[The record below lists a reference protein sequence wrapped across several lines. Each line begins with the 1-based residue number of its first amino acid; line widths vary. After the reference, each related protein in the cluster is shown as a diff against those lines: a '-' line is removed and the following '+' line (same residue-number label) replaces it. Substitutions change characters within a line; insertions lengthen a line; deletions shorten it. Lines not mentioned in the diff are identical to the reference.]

1 MYKSTGTKLLF
12 FKRLNPAQEY
22 NNTGDEEMEEGL
34 EEILESSCG
43 LDVHKDKIEAC
54 ILKTGAKA
62 AYRERFG
69 CISSELDRLC
79 RWINE
84 HGCKDIAMESTG
96 VYWLPIYERI
106 EAKCP
111 DRQSLLVVNAYE
123 IKNMPGR
130 KTDIKDAHWIALL
143 LKRGLLRQHN
153 SFIPEHT
160 VRSMRE
166 VSRLRRKITGDRSK
180 ASNQLEK
187 FLQTHGFKFSS
198 VFSSITGMSS
208 TALLKRLA
216 QRGKLSL
223 RDIYDCCYRNLKHVP
238 EEILAAVN
246 GELNEAERKLL
257 CFHIK
262 RIEALSDEISELAGM
277 LADLF
282 EEYKEQLKIAVSLP
296 GINLDSAMEVLAEIS
311 PEPQASFDTQRKISK
326 WAGLSPRNDD
336 SADKITCRKTL
347 HGNPYV
353 KSILVQCA
361 WAAVKTRY
369 SEFQKWFWPRQ
380 CRLGRK
386 KAIIAVARKLLCL
399 LYTLLSKG
407 VLYSPPSP
415 EPIAV

>member
-1 MYKSTGTKLLF
+1 
-12 FKRLNPAQEY
+12 
-22 NNTGDEEMEEGL
+22 MEEGL

-62 AYRERFG
+62 AYRETFG

-79 RWINE
+79 KWIND

-111 DRQSLLVVNAYE
+111 DHQSLLVVNAYE

-143 LKRGLLRQHN
+143 LKRGLLRKHN
-153 SFIPEHT
+153 SFIPEHI

-166 VSRLRRKITGDRSK
+166 ISRLRRKITGDRSK

-216 QRGKLSL
+216 QQGKLSL
-223 RDIYDCCYRNLKHVP
+223 RDIYDCCHKNLRHVP

-262 RIEALSDEISELAGM
+262 RIEALSDDISELTGM

-282 EEYKEQLKIAVSLP
+282 DEYKEQLKIAVSLP

-361 WAAVKTRY
+361 WAAVKTRN

-415 EPIAV
+415 EPVAV

>member
-1 MYKSTGTKLLF
+1 
-12 FKRLNPAQEY
+12 
-22 NNTGDEEMEEGL
+22 
-34 EEILESSCG
+34 
-43 LDVHKDKIEAC
+43 
-54 ILKTGAKA
+54 
-62 AYRERFG
+62 
-69 CISSELDRLC
+69 
-79 RWINE
+79 
-84 HGCKDIAMESTG
+84 
-96 VYWLPIYERI
+96 
-106 EAKCP
+106 
-111 DRQSLLVVNAYE
+111 
-123 IKNMPGR
+123 
-130 KTDIKDAHWIALL
+130 
-143 LKRGLLRQHN
+143 
-153 SFIPEHT
+153 
-160 VRSMRE
+160 
-166 VSRLRRKITGDRSK
+166 
-180 ASNQLEK
+180 
-187 FLQTHGFKFSS
+187 
-198 VFSSITGMSS
+198 MSS
-208 TALLKRLA
+208 TALLKRLS

-223 RDIYDCCYRNLKHVP
+223 RDIYDSCHKNLKHVP

-257 CFHIK
+257 NFHIK
-262 RIEALSDEISELAGM
+262 RIETLSDEISELTGM
-277 LADLF
+277 LAELF
-282 EEYKEQLKIAVSLP
+282 DEYKEQLNIAISLP

-361 WAAVKTRY
+361 WAAVKTRN

>member
-1 MYKSTGTKLLF
+1 
-12 FKRLNPAQEY
+12 
-22 NNTGDEEMEEGL
+22 MEEGL
-34 EEILESSCG
+34 EEILECSCG

-62 AYRERFG
+62 AYRETFG

-79 RWINE
+79 KWIKE

-262 RIEALSDEISELAGM
+262 RIEALSDEISELTGM

-361 WAAVKTRY
+361 WAAVKTRN

-415 EPIAV
+415 VPVAV

>member
-1 MYKSTGTKLLF
+1 
-12 FKRLNPAQEY
+12 
-22 NNTGDEEMEEGL
+22 MEEGL
-34 EEILESSCG
+34 EEILECSCG

-62 AYRERFG
+62 AYRETFG

-79 RWINE
+79 KWIKE

-106 EAKCP
+106 EEKCS

-166 VSRLRRKITGDRSK
+166 ISRLRRKITGDRSK

-262 RIEALSDEISELAGM
+262 RIETLSDEIGELTGM

-311 PEPQASFDTQRKISK
+311 PEPPASFDTQRKISK

-361 WAAVKTRY
+361 WAAVKTRN

>member
-1 MYKSTGTKLLF
+1 
-12 FKRLNPAQEY
+12 
-22 NNTGDEEMEEGL
+22 MEEGL

-54 ILKTGAKA
+54 ILKTGAKS
-62 AYRERFG
+62 AYRETFG
-69 CISSELDRLC
+69 CIPSELDRLC
-79 RWINE
+79 KWINDY
-84 HGCKDIAMESTG
+84 GCKDIAMESTG

-111 DRQSLLVVNAYE
+111 ERQSLLVVNAYE

-143 LKRGLLRQHN
+143 LKRGWLRQHN
-153 SFIPEHT
+153 SFIPEHI

-216 QRGKLSL
+216 QRGKVSL
-223 RDIYDCCYRNLKHVP
+223 RDIYDCCHKNLRHVP

-262 RIEALSDEISELAGM
+262 RIEALSDEIRELTGM

-361 WAAVKTRY
+361 WAAVKTRN

-407 VLYSPPSP
+407 VLYSPPVP
-415 EPIAV
+415 APAAV

>member
-1 MYKSTGTKLLF
+1 
-12 FKRLNPAQEY
+12 
-22 NNTGDEEMEEGL
+22 MEEGL
-34 EEILESSCG
+34 EEILECSCG

-62 AYRERFG
+62 AYRETFG

-208 TALLKRLA
+208 TALLKRLS

-262 RIEALSDEISELAGM
+262 RIESLSDEISELTGM

-361 WAAVKTRY
+361 WAAVKTRN

-415 EPIAV
+415 EPVAV

>member
-1 MYKSTGTKLLF
+1 
-12 FKRLNPAQEY
+12 
-22 NNTGDEEMEEGL
+22 MEEGL
-34 EEILESSCG
+34 EEILECSCG

-62 AYRERFG
+62 AYREAFG

-262 RIEALSDEISELAGM
+262 RIEALSDEISELTGM

-361 WAAVKTRY
+361 WAAVKTRN

-380 CRLGRK
+380 CRLGPK

>member
-1 MYKSTGTKLLF
+1 
-12 FKRLNPAQEY
+12 
-22 NNTGDEEMEEGL
+22 MEEGL
-34 EEILESSCG
+34 EEILECSCG

-62 AYRERFG
+62 AYRETFG

-106 EAKCP
+106 EEKCP

-262 RIEALSDEISELAGM
+262 RIEALSDEISELTGM

-282 EEYKEQLKIAVSLP
+282 DEYKEQLNIAISLP

-361 WAAVKTRY
+361 WAAVKTRN

-407 VLYSPPSP
+407 VLYSPPVP
-415 EPIAV
+415 APAAV

>member
-1 MYKSTGTKLLF
+1 M
-12 FKRLNPAQEY
+12 R
-22 NNTGDEEMEEGL
+22 
-34 EEILESSCG
+34 
-43 LDVHKDKIEAC
+43 
-54 ILKTGAKA
+54 
-62 AYRERFG
+62 
-69 CISSELDRLC
+69 
-79 RWINE
+79 
-84 HGCKDIAMESTG
+84 
-96 VYWLPIYERI
+96 
-106 EAKCP
+106 
-111 DRQSLLVVNAYE
+111 
-123 IKNMPGR
+123 
-130 KTDIKDAHWIALL
+130 IKDAHWIALL

-153 SFIPEHT
+153 SFIPEHI

-166 VSRLRRKITGDRSK
+166 ISRLRRKITGDRSK

-262 RIEALSDEISELAGM
+262 RIEALSDEISELTGM

-361 WAAVKTRY
+361 WAAVKTRN

>member
-1 MYKSTGTKLLF
+1 
-12 FKRLNPAQEY
+12 
-22 NNTGDEEMEEGL
+22 MEEGL
-34 EEILESSCG
+34 EEILECSCG

-62 AYRERFG
+62 AYRETFG

-79 RWINE
+79 KWIKE

-106 EAKCP
+106 EEKCS

-166 VSRLRRKITGDRSK
+166 ISRLRRKITGDRSK

-262 RIEALSDEISELAGM
+262 RIEALSDEISELTGM

-311 PEPQASFDTQRKISK
+311 PEPQACYGSSR
-326 WAGLSPRNDD
+326 
-336 SADKITCRKTL
+336 
-347 HGNPYV
+347 
-353 KSILVQCA
+353 
-361 WAAVKTRY
+361 
-369 SEFQKWFWPRQ
+369 
-380 CRLGRK
+380 
-386 KAIIAVARKLLCL
+386 
-399 LYTLLSKG
+399 
-407 VLYSPPSP
+407 
-415 EPIAV
+415 